1 MKYIEQF
8 KDKELLAKIIKE
20 CFNKRELLFKLGINP
35 AGGNYKT
42 LDRYIKLHSLD
53 TSHFKG
59 RANGKTGG
67 LNKKDAKELCFYGSG
82 VNSHTLKLRL
92 IRDGYKD
99 YKCEECGVSEW
110 MGVQLP
116 LELDHVDGNRFNNSF
131 ENLKIL
137 CPNCHAVKTREQRK
151 KNYKKEEVLQLGEL
165 LKIDNTNN
173 SRNTLCKV
181 CNKETS
187 NKTFCSKECVDKS
200 KVENKVSKDKLLVLI
215 EEVGFNY
222 TKLSKIL
229 NVSDKTV
236 RKWCLSYGI
245 TK

>member
-1 MKYIEQF
+1 
-8 KDKELLAKIIKE
+8 
-20 CFNKRELLFKLGINP
+20 
-35 AGGNYKT
+35 
-42 LDRYIKLHSLD
+42 
-53 TSHFKG
+53 
-59 RANGKTGG
+59 
-67 LNKKDAKELCFYGSG
+67 
-82 VNSHTLKLRL
+82 
-92 IRDGYKD
+92 
-99 YKCEECGVSEW
+99 

-151 KNYKKEEVLQLGEL
+151 KNYKKEEILQLGEL